1 VTPERWVYKWGKWI
15 EYPEEQEK
23 RSHVILEIVETAV
36 EIGKKVGA
44 PVNLEWAYDGYE
56 IFWLQMREITTLS
69 NTYIYSNRISREFLP
84 GIILPLVWSVN
95 IPVVNT
101 SWKRLFIELI
111 GRSAE
116 TIDINNLAKPFYYR
130 AYFNMS
136 VVGNIFQML
145 GFPREALEILAG
157 IEAPEEGRPSF
168 RPGPK
173 TIRYL
178 PRMILVAI
186 RKLFFSKKI
195 ELFLR
200 NRKKEYQKIAAVE
213 LASLNESAT
222 LKVVD
227 TLFELNTDSSYYV
240 ILSQLLNSLYTT
252 ILRSQFEKRDIPFDK
267 VEFTETN
274 ERLLPIDPKQQIA
287 VLHEEFQSLSLDEQ
301 SLLRKSTWKE
311 ALNAE
316 ELRSFRESLRSFIHR
331 FGHLSDSGNDFSKP
345 TWKENPDFILR
356 MIVNQNPKVA
366 GHSENAIQAEF
377 QAALSESRLLRIL
390 YRRAARYREYRE
402 SVNFL
407 YTFGYSLFR
416 KCFMRLGNALNQ
428 KGILE
433 QKSDVFYLTY
443 DELKQLISDNSLT
456 ASLNRKI
463 AERRAEIERY
473 KDITLPEV
481 IYNEL
486 PESALIKGSALRDLR
501 GVATSRGHYIGPA
514 RLVHGPSD
522 FDKIQTGDVL
532 VIPFSDASWTPLFSK
547 ASAVVSESGGILSHC
562 SIVAREYGIPAVVS
576 VTGAMTLVDGTPLAV
591 DGYSGKVQIMEK
603 K

>member
-1 VTPERWVYKWGKWI
+1 
-15 EYPEEQEK
+15 
-23 RSHVILEIVETAV
+23 
-36 EIGKKVGA
+36 
-44 PVNLEWAYDGYE
+44 
-56 IFWLQMREITTLS
+56 
-69 NTYIYSNRISREFLP
+69 
-84 GIILPLVWSVN
+84 
-95 IPVVNT
+95 
-101 SWKRLFIELI
+101 
-111 GRSAE
+111 
-116 TIDINNLAKPFYYR
+116 
-130 AYFNMS
+130 
-136 VVGNIFQML
+136 
-145 GFPREALEILAG
+145 
-157 IEAPEEGRPSF
+157 
-168 RPGPK
+168 
-173 TIRYL
+173 
-178 PRMILVAI
+178 
-186 RKLFFSKKI
+186 
-195 ELFLR
+195 
-200 NRKKEYQKIAAVE
+200 
-213 LASLNESAT
+213 
-222 LKVVD
+222 
-227 TLFELNTDSSYYV
+227 
-240 ILSQLLNSLYTT
+240 
-252 ILRSQFEKRDIPFDK
+252 
-267 VEFTETN
+267 
-274 ERLLPIDPKQQIA
+274 
-287 VLHEEFQSLSLDEQ
+287 
-301 SLLRKSTWKE
+301 
-311 ALNAE
+311 
-316 ELRSFRESLRSFIHR
+316 
-331 FGHLSDSGNDFSKP
+331 
-345 TWKENPDFILR
+345 
-356 MIVNQNPKVA
+356 MIVNQNPRVA

-433 QKSDVFYLTY
+433 QKNDVFYLTY

-486 PESALIKGSALRDLR
+486 PESALIKGRALRDLR

-576 VTGAMTLVDGTPLAV
+576 VTGAMTLVDGAPLAV